1 MSAVDRL
8 DVLDSL
14 RGWAILAVICIHVS
28 QFAPFTSPL
37 LQKIASN
44 GDMGVVLFYVL
55 SAFSLV
61 MSLRARED
69 AGHVSVRAYAIR
81 RLFRI
86 APMFWIAVCL
96 SAILYF
102 HKPGFWSPDGIGW
115 GEIVVTAL
123 FLHGLHPATVNA
135 VVPGGWSVAIEMMFY
150 LLLPF
155 MFRYG
160 KGYRRLFGWLLV
172 SLLLGILFGNVL
184 QTYWS
189 QALPE
194 QARYLAPIYAWNM
207 SLPAQ
212 LPVFVLGMLAYQM
225 TRARPASPRLTY
237 ALFLIV
243 GVWLL
248 IADLGVW
255 SQYRHWLWGGVF
267 SCLIVAAYTRPVWL
281 LDNPA
286 LRAMGRVSFSVYLL
300 HFILLTYLSRVFRH
314 LPLVDAAKFFVLYAS
329 TVMLTYAVAA
339 WTYRRIEL
347 PFMRLGAQWSR
358 KYEE

>member
-1 MSAVDRL
+1 
-8 DVLDSL
+8 
-14 RGWAILAVICIHVS
+14 
-28 QFAPFTSPL
+28 
-37 LQKIASN
+37 
-44 GDMGVVLFYVL
+44 
-55 SAFSLV
+55 
-61 MSLRARED
+61 
-69 AGHVSVRAYAIR
+69 
-81 RLFRI
+81 
-86 APMFWIAVCL
+86 MFWIAICL

-102 HKPGFWSPDGIGW
+102 HKPSFWSPDGIGW
-115 GEIVVTAL
+115 SEIVVTAL

-160 KGYRRLFGWLLV
+160 KGYRLLFGWLLA

-194 QARYLAPIYAWNM
+194 PARYLAPIFAWNM

-212 LPVFVLGMLAYQM
+212 LPVFVLGMLAYQI
-225 TRARPASPRLTY
+225 TRARPVSFRLAY
-237 ALFLIV
+237 ALFASC

-248 IADLGVW
+248 IADLGHG

-267 SCLIVAAYTRPVWL
+267 SCLVVAAYTRPVWL

-286 LRAMGRVSFSVYLL
+286 LRAMGRVSFSAYLL

-314 LPLVDAAKFFVLYAS
+314 LPLLDGAKFFVLYVS
-329 TVMLTYAVAA
+329 TVILTYTAAA

-358 KYEE
+358 KYEG